1 MENQQLDPITGLPQK
16 PKVDPITGLPSVSRK
31 PSGAGV
37 QLRSQYNMRYPDSL
51 ESYKEYGVSL
61 SPFLDLEEER
71 AKRQPTLEKW
81 GNGAAKMI
89 TTAGG
94 SFVDGTAGLVA
105 GVVESAYNRDFSR
118 FYDNVIGNQVDSMN
132 EWMQTNFPNYYTKEE
147 QEAKGLSSMGYAN
160 FWADKTL
167 NGVGY
172 LAGMIAST
180 ATVAGGMNIA
190 GKALSTG
197 LKTHRF
203 TKAAV
208 TGVNDAV
215 KAITKG
221 PGLAPAIDA
230 SKNAFIGFTSAFA
243 EASVEAR
250 ETLRRKEQE
259 LLQTASAAAGV
270 QIHELDK
277 ATRDSAK
284 EEAKAV
290 ANTAFALNSM
300 VVGLGNVVAYRALL
314 NPRYFDARRGF
325 GRGIRKNQKTNQF
338 YSKIDEMTGGK
349 RALINFGKPMARG
362 AVVESFQESTQFA
375 IQEGAAEDT
384 LQFLRE
390 TPIPFV
396 RSGTEGALS
405 QVIDAW
411 GEAYATTF
419 STKEG
424 LDSTLVGAVVG
435 ILGGGAG
442 AVRRHYTKA
451 GRESQ
456 KREKE
461 LRTKLVDMLND
472 PEMFNYMQK
481 AASLDSQ
488 IDIAARMSQA
498 LEQGDHKTYR
508 DLQAV
513 LVMKQ
518 ALLAADG
525 GRLDLFMEKLDEELA
540 KDEQTFREHY
550 GVPDSV
556 DSLDKNKLVNGIKN
570 DILRFVE
577 LRDNFDARFSPPV
590 APGARADKEE
600 IAEHLAQLQDFND
613 LRSNALQ
620 YAFEIED
627 GGTRVTSLIGEL
639 NELGE
644 YKSDKGIISEED
656 LEGDPKALRDKLER
670 GLKRVKRR
678 KPHAAPDYA
687 TKAID
692 LIRINE
698 KNKQLVQ
705 TVNDLYASPESRSAA
720 LERQRIREDAVAQQ
734 QRDEQARE
742 RLANARTEKDLR
754 DIVSTEENPLS
765 AKVKHE
771 IERRKKEV
779 SDLARDIQTESAY
792 LSLAE
797 LKRKYND
804 EEDAMTKSIYSKII
818 ENRTKNGQVDPLLT
832 RVEPKAEPKTKP
844 KKKKKKKEKPAEEAP
859 VAEEEIGP
867 EEEVGPEED
876 VPGEEDAIKEDPSQ
890 DAPLTD
896 AEIEAA
902 LAEEQG
908 EKGPSALGE
917 LGVDTKEEEKPSPT
931 RGEKQQ
937 AKRASR
943 LEKLLREAL
952 EEGDPIKILSVV
964 SALREHIAASK
975 EEGRDSF
982 VPNLIQIE
990 IANLMMDL
998 EKQGYTM
1005 TKLKG
1010 TEYDA
1015 GMQLDIDFKLGNVT
1029 KPTITKIVRPE
1040 IRENGK
1046 VVQRGKVIVTQPDPE
1061 LDLGTIEEQQQ
1072 RHLEN
1077 RKKSGTV
1084 SVANGELS
1092 TERGTYNVIVNTSGD
1107 TSTGNDINQQDVD
1120 GVPLPINRQIIKDT
1134 PIEDLQ
1140 NMEVTFKVLETK
1152 WSSENE
1158 TTSDNV
1164 PIGIYLQVGA
1174 DTVLIGMVPSASA
1187 TQPIAEERK
1196 NIVNGEDVVGRI
1208 KGVRAGNII
1217 TTVNQLGERV
1227 FFSIAEAVEGMED
1240 VTIAAMTNKGTVR
1253 ISKEMLET
1261 EDEQKIDD
1269 IFGIQTDP
1277 KEGIRAGRV
1286 VIVSPKPGFGYG
1298 IKAAATARM
1307 DSQAVGAIEALLQQD
1322 TSTIVESIREI
1333 VGFSNDQNPD
1343 TTIYIQNEPFANATV
1358 YFKHANG
1365 DVVRIFNKDMAKALK
1380 GEPFVFSV
1388 GKFVEKKETV
1398 GEEEIPVTDSEGKVR
1413 YAFKSKFN
1421 PYEEG
1426 LSKEEQTAMRKE
1438 MSIYQNKMKDAFL
1451 SSFRKA
1457 LLDKR
1462 RQVSIEEAYANA
1474 PYTSKVTGQSYDS
1487 YLEYLSDPNELEFP
1501 QGDKLSILTVDGKAH
1516 NGSFYYDLGIEIDI
1530 FESDS
1535 ELTGEVAAPTPKMD
1549 TRNAQPKPPA
1559 DITTLLSPASKAAK
1573 RKRPAGQAKKKG
1585 EQNKKDC
1592 K

>member
-1 MENQQLDPITGLPQK
+1 MENQTLNEFTGLPEV
-16 PKVDPITGLPSVSRK
+16 PEVSPITGLPSVKRVS
-31 PSGAGV
+31 PGPGV
-37 QLRSQYNMRYPDSL
+37 QLQSQFNPQYRDPIA
-51 ESYKEYGVSL
+51 SYQEYGAPL

-71 AKRQPTLEKW
+71 AKRQSTGEKW
-81 GNGAAKMI
+81 FNGTAKMI

-94 SFVDGTAGLVA
+94 AFVDGTAGLVA
-105 GVVESAYNRDFSR
+105 GIIQSVGQWDKSK
-118 FYDNVIGNQVDSMN
+118 FYDNVIGNNVDSMN
-132 EWMQTNFPNYYTKEE
+132 EWMQNNFPNYYTKEE
-147 QEAKGLSSMGYAN
+147 QEAVGLASLGYAN

-172 LAGMIAST
+172 LAGMIGST
-180 ATVAGGMNIA
+180 ATVAGGVRLA
-190 GKALSTG
+190 GKALSNG
-197 LKTHRF
+197 LKAHRF

-208 TGVNDAV
+208 TGVDDAV

-230 SKNAFIGFTSAFA
+230 TKNAFIGFTSAFA

-259 LLQTASAAAGV
+259 LLEQAAAATGV
-270 QIHELDK
+270 EVKDLDAQTK
-277 ATRDSAK
+277 LDAK

-325 GRGIRKNQKTNQF
+325 GRGITKNQKTKLYESTVDQL
-338 YSKIDEMTGGK
+338 SPTK
-349 RALINFGKPMARG
+349 RALINFGKPMGRG

-390 TPIPFV
+390 TSIPFM

-405 QVIDAW
+405 QAIDAW

-424 LDSTLVGAVVG
+424 LDSTMVGAIVG
-435 ILGGGAG
+435 ILGGGGG
-442 AVRRHYTKA
+442 AVRRHYLKP

-550 GVPDSV
+550 GIPDSV

-627 GGTRVTSLIGEL
+627 GGTRTTSLMSEL

-644 YKSDKGIISEED
+644 YKSDKGIITEED

-720 LERQRIREDAVAQQ
+720 LERQRIREDAIAQQ

-765 AKVKHE
+765 AEVKHE
-771 IERRKKEV
+771 IAKRKKEV

-792 LSLAE
+792 LSVAE

-818 ENRTKNGQVDPLLT
+818 EARTRNGQLDPLLT
-832 RVEPKAEPKTKP
+832 RAEPKAEPKTKP
-844 KKKKKKKEKPAEEAP
+844 KKKKKKEEKPAEEAP
-859 VAEEEIGP
+859 PA
-867 EEEVGPEED
+867 EEEVGPAED
-876 VPGEEDAIKEDPSQ
+876 VPGEEDAIKEDPSE
-890 DAPLTD
+890 DAPPTE
-896 AEIEAA
+896 AEIAAA

-908 EKGPSALGE
+908 EKGPSALEE
-917 LGVDTKEEEKPSPT
+917 LTGKKKKKKKKTEFEATTIDELEDEVNMSLAGNLQASGLGKTKDLDVVDVGRPVGLLNDEGKYSKTQEEAAQEYIDT
-931 RGEKQQ
+931 MELFLERG
-937 AKRASR
+937 ASW
-943 LEKLLREAL
+943 EQFSKF
-952 EEGDPIKILSVV
+952 
-964 SALREHIAASK
+964 ALRQLGLTTTASM
-975 EEGRDSF
+975 GI
-982 VPNLIQIE
+982 NLKTFYNQRLQN
-990 IANLMMDL
+990 A
-998 EKQGYTM
+998 
-1005 TKLKG
+1005 
-1010 TEYDA
+1010 
-1015 GMQLDIDFKLGNVT
+1015 
-1029 KPTITKIVRPE
+1029 
-1040 IRENGK
+1040 
-1046 VVQRGKVIVTQPDPE
+1046 QRGTSPATK
-1061 LDLGTIEEQQQ
+1061 EEQQQ

-1077 RKKSGTV
+1077 RKKSGAV

-1092 TERGTYNVIVNTSGD
+1092 TERGTYNVIVNENGE
-1107 TSTGNDINQQDVD
+1107 TSTGNDINQQDVN

-1140 NMEVTFKVLETK
+1140 NMKVTFKVLETK

-1208 KGVRAGNII
+1208 KGVRAGNIV
-1217 TTVNQLGERV
+1217 TTVNEAGERV

-1240 VTIAAMTNKGTVR
+1240 VTIAAMNNKGRVR
-1253 ISKEMLET
+1253 LSAEMQNNE
-1261 EDEQKIDD
+1261 EEADKVDE

-1286 VIVSPKPGFGYG
+1286 VIVSPRPGFGYG
-1298 IKAAATARM
+1298 IKAAATAQM

-1343 TTIYIQNEPFANATV
+1343 TTIYIQQEPFANATV

-1365 DVVRIFNKDMAKALK
+1365 DVVRIFNTDMAKALK

-1398 GEEEIPVTDSEGKVR
+1398 GEEEIPVTDSEGNVR
-1413 YAFKSKFN
+1413 YTFKSKFN

-1438 MSIYQNKMKDAFL
+1438 MSIYQNKMKEAFL

-1487 YLEYLSDPNELEFP
+1487 YLEYLSDPNELETP

-1535 ELTGEVAAPTPKMD
+1535 ELTGEVAAPKPKMD

-1559 DITTLLSPASKAAK
+1559 DITSLLSPASKAAK